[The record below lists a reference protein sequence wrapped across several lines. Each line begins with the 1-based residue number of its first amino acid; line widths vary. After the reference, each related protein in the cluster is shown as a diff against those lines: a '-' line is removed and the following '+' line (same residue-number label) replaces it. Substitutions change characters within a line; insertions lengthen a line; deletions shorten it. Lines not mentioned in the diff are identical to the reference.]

1 VCAYVYPES
10 SQLLCAIKRMPCNN
24 NKSNND
30 EDNWNASPS
39 QLTTLSPSRFCIA
52 IGGLALRLSLCEVR
66 VPPCVPLALPHASA
80 PKSPLSLSLS
90 HCDPLWGDLPLLV
103 CLIAFCNN
111 YYGIFR
117 CCRRRVVG
125 LSCRKVSQMCEP
137 CADPPLTSSALIWL
151 LTVFVIIPHN
161 AHIRFWVFWVCF
173 GYHVRR

>member
-1 VCAYVYPES
+1 MGVCIYPES

-125 LSCRKVSQMCEP
+125 FSFRKVSQMCEP
-137 CADPPLTSSALIWL
+137 CADPPLTPGLWFDSSQYSLLFHITLI
-151 LTVFVIIPHN
+151 FG
-161 AHIRFWVFWVCF
+161 FEFFWVCF
-173 GYHVRR
+173 GYHIRS